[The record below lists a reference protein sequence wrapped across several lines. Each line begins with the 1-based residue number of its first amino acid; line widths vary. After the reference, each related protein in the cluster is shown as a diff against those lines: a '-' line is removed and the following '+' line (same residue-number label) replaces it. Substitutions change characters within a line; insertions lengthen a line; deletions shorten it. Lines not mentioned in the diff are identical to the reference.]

1 MTTTNPGQLSGERLA
16 LLYRLSQ
23 TFNSSLDLDEVLN
36 RVIDEVIAAT
46 RAERGF
52 VVLRDAAGG
61 LVFRAARGL
70 DQTTIDGPGF
80 QVSRSVVERVAREGE
95 PVLAS
100 DAQSDERFSM
110 RHSVINLRLRAILC
124 VPLRIKDDIIGVV
137 YVDNRLQA
145 GIFSAGDL
153 ELLNAIAASA
163 AVAVENARLY
173 QVAVDKGRL
182 ERELQ
187 VAREV
192 QAGLLPSETPQV
204 PGWEFVACWRP
215 ARTVAGDYYDFIPT
229 EDGRLGLV
237 IADVTDKGMPAALFM
252 TLTRSTVRASVRLA
266 ATPADGIAHANR
278 LICADAARGMFVT
291 LAYILLDP
299 GARTLTCVNAGH
311 NPPLHYRAAGDL
323 LDAFPRTG
331 LPLGIDAAVPFTQT
345 ASAVEP
351 GDFLVLYTD
360 GVTEADDARLQQFG
374 IERLQAVLRDN
385 CRAPAAD
392 IAAALERA
400 LDEFTGSAPPHD
412 DVTFVV
418 ARCLA

>member
-1 MTTTNPGQLSGERLA
+1 
-16 LLYRLSQ
+16 
-23 TFNSSLDLDEVLN
+23 
-36 RVIDEVIAAT
+36 
-46 RAERGF
+46 
-52 VVLRDAAGG
+52 
-61 LVFRAARGL
+61 
-70 DQTTIDGPGF
+70 
-80 QVSRSVVERVAREGE
+80 
-95 PVLAS
+95 
-100 DAQSDERFSM
+100 M

-124 VPLRIKDDIIGVV
+124 VPLRIKDNIIGVV

-145 GIFSAGDL
+145 GIFSAADL

-163 AVAVENARLY
+163 AIAVENARLY

-204 PGWEFVACWRP
+204 PGWEFVARWRP
-215 ARTVAGDYYDFIPT
+215 ARTVAGDYYDFITT

-266 ATPADGIAHANR
+266 ATPADGIAHANQ
-278 LICADAARGMFVT
+278 LICADSTRGMFVT
-291 LAYILLDP
+291 LAYVLLDP

-311 NPPLHYRAAGDL
+311 NPPLHYHAAEDR
-323 LDAFPRTG
+323 LDALPRTG
-331 LPLGIDAAVPFTQT
+331 LPLGVDATLPFTQT
-345 ASAVEP
+345 VTAIQP

-360 GVTEADDARLQQFG
+360 GLTEANDARRQEFG
-374 IERLQAVLRDN
+374 VERLQAVLRAH

-400 LDEFTGSAPPHD
+400 LDEFTGDVAPHD
-412 DVTFVV
+412 DVTLVV